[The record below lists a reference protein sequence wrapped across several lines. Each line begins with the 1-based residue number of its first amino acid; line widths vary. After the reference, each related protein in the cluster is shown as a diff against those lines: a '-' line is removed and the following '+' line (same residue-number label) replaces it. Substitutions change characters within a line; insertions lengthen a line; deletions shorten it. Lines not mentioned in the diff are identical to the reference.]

1 MRPSPMHYFPLTTP
15 FLILL
20 GVILVILVALI
31 ELRALRYAYEKIG
44 LSRQAGYAVLI
55 LTFVGSYINIPVA
68 RLPPERMVKEEVVDY
83 LGMKYVVPTVEESP
97 GTIIAVNLGGA
108 LIPTLVSLYLLIRN
122 RLYVRGIIAVGVVT
136 IVVHL
141 LAKPIRG
148 VGIGVPIFVPPLV
161 SAAVAL
167 ILSRQQAPAL
177 AYIAGCLGAL
187 LGADILNLHRIQGLG
202 APIASIGGAGTF
214 DGVFLTGIL
223 AVLITPFSGRARTE
237 AETGRGPHWAVG
249 SPEQA
254 WQPRG

>member
-1 MRPSPMHYFPLTTP
+1 MHYFPLTTP
-15 FLILL
+15 FLIVL
-20 GVILVILVALI
+20 GVILVMVVALI

-44 LSRQAGYAVLI
+44 LSRGAGYAVLF
-55 LTFVGSYINIPVA
+55 LTLVGSYINIPVA
-68 RLPPERMVKEEVVDY
+68 RLPPERMVQDEVVDFF
-83 LGMKYVVPTVEESP
+83 GVKYVIPTVEESP

-108 LIPTLVSLYLLIRN
+108 LVPTLVSLYLLVKN
-122 RLYVRGIIAVGVVT
+122 RLYVSGLIGVAVVT
-136 IVVHL
+136 IMVHL
-141 LAKPIRG
+141 LARPIRG
-148 VGIGVPIFVPPLV
+148 VGIGVPVFAPPLV

-187 LGADILNLHRIQGLG
+187 LGADILNLNKVQGLG

-223 AVLITPFSGRARTE
+223 AVLITPFTGRRRTE
-237 AETGRGPHWAVG
+237 AEFGRGPGRALG
-249 SPEQA
+249 SPDEA